1 MNCSTL
7 SRGLLPTKLTAA
19 RYPVMNAEPIFWKW
33 IKNSVYAWF
42 ARKQMSGKLCHAISE
57 SVNCCSD
64 RFIFKLFQDP
74 VPHHGTEL
82 FSSDL
87 KPSVAS
93 LQATVMSNATLAA
106 AAAYQSQLGLATAR
120 AGVTPMAD
128 QQASSSLTHHHHHGD
143 AALLHD
149 YHSLWQWVAGYGY
162 SQWEY

>member
-1 MNCSTL
+1 MYAFL
-7 SRGLLPTKLTAA
+7 
-19 RYPVMNAEPIFWKW
+19 RYSLFP
-33 IKNSVYAWF
+33 
-42 ARKQMSGKLCHAISE
+42 RKQMPRQLCDATYE
-57 SVNCCSD
+57 SVNCCSNK
-64 RFIFKLFQDP
+64 IIIILFQDP

-82 FSSDL
+82 FSSEL

-149 YHSLWQWVAGYGY
+149 YHSL
-162 SQWEY
+162 

>member
-1 MNCSTL
+1 M
-7 SRGLLPTKLTAA
+7 SRVLG
-19 RYPVMNAEPIFWKW
+19 
-33 IKNSVYAWF
+33 
-42 ARKQMSGKLCHAISE
+42 HATNE

-64 RFIFKLFQDP
+64 SIIFKLFQDP

-93 LQATVMSNATLAA
+93 LQATVMSNMSNATLAA

-149 YHSLWQWVAGYGY
+149 YHSL
-162 SQWEY
+162 

>member
-1 MNCSTL
+1 MDS
-7 SRGLLPTKLTAA
+7 S
-19 RYPVMNAEPIFWKW
+19 
-33 IKNSVYAWF
+33 
-42 ARKQMSGKLCHAISE
+42 SE
-57 SVNCCSD
+57 SVDGDQKPPSGLD
-64 RFIFKLFQDP
+64 HPTAQAMLAQDP

-82 FSSDL
+82 FSSEL

-149 YHSLWQWVAGYGY
+149 YHSL
-162 SQWEY
+162 